1 MILFNSSLIVAVTFF
16 VAFSYF
22 RHLKGTC
29 IYYYKFEFAS
39 FFSSYGAH
47 FPTPTRLQ
55 VFGHQTCTLLLC
67 FLALQSF
74 LSFEVGFFFNHAQF
88 LFIPFLFHL
97 KFLVLS
103 LQTEGGVVGAFVVGV
118 AVGEIVG
125 DIVVGASVGSNVVGD
140 AVGIAVGDIVVV
152 ASVGSNDGDAVDS
165 KLVGL
170 NVGYSVGDAVD
181 SKMVGLNVGNSVG
194 EAVCLAVGEMVG
206 EVVEKLLLSRSLSK
220 GMPETVYVNGG
231 PSVLGLSN
239 ARFARNSFWQKIF
252 ASYGSSF
259 VAILT

>member
-1 MILFNSSLIVAVTFF
+1 MILFNSSLIVALTFF

-22 RHLKGTC
+22 RHLKGTL

-74 LSFEVGFFFNHAQF
+74 LSFEDAFFFNHAQS
-88 LFIPFLFHL
+88 LFTPFLFHL
-97 KFLVLS
+97 NFLVLS
-103 LQTEGGVVGAFVVGV
+103 LQTTGRVVGALVVGV

-125 DIVVGASVGSNVVGD
+125 DIVVGATVGSNVVGD
-140 AVGIAVGDIVVV
+140 VVGTAVGDIVV
-152 ASVGSNDGDAVDS
+152 GSNDGDVVDS
-165 KLVGL
+165 NLVGL

-194 EAVCLAVGEMVG
+194 EAVCLAVGEVVG
-206 EVVEKLLLSRSLSK
+206 EVVDESLSSSSLSK
-220 GMPETVYVNGG
+220 GMPETVYINGG